1 MGHSTVLVTPP
12 TVPLPARQTDSVAG
26 AVHAWMPRSPCDAGC
41 LPRDPLQVGAARRA
55 WRWAALVGVGLLALG
70 LGLVAMALPVLRTRV
85 QRGTARWA
93 LRSCGVRL
101 RVRGGSEWAAPGH
114 AVLVVA
120 EHVSWLDA
128 LALPAVQPVSLVSRA
143 DVANW
148 PLVGLAARRAR
159 TVFLQRERLRQLPA
173 AVAEVAAALG
183 SGRSI
188 AMFGEGTTWC
198 GTAHGGFRP
207 AMFQAAI
214 NAGVPTR
221 PVSLRYRMHDGSHTT
236 ATAFVGGESI
246 LSALRRVLGLRG
258 VVLELTLLPAQAPGT
273 DRRELA
279 ARCTAAVSAL
289 RQEALP
295 PLQVCPP
302 DHRR

>member
-1 MGHSTVLVTPP
+1 MPSGCARWVHNAHGPLESARHP
-12 TVPLPARQTDSVAG
+12 THRPSPAQQTDSVPG

-85 QRGTARWA
+85 HRGTARWA

-101 RVRGGSEWAAPGH
+101 RVRGGSEWAATGH

-198 GTAHGGFRP
+198 GTAHGGFDRP
-207 AMFQAAI
+207 CSKRRSMRVCPRDRCPCAT
-214 NAGVPTR
+214 GC
-221 PVSLRYRMHDGSHTT
+221 TT
-236 ATAFVGGESI
+236 D
-246 LSALRRVLGLRG
+246 R
-258 VVLELTLLPAQAPGT
+258 TLL
-273 DRRELA
+273 
-279 ARCTAAVSAL
+279 L
-289 RQEALP
+289 RLLLVASRS
-295 PLQVCPP
+295 CP
-302 DHRR
+302 RSGECWACVG